1 MLTRRFMMGAAAA
14 VALAAGALPA
24 AAQDV
29 VLRYSMWVP
38 ATHPINAKVLM
49 PWAED
54 LKAATDGRVTVEFM
68 PALGPPPTHFDLV
81 ETGVADLAFGVHSY
95 TPQRFVLTELG
106 ELPLT
111 ADSAM
116 VNSLAYW
123 NTFQKYFLPA
133 DEHAGVRL
141 LGLWTNPPYQLAM
154 KGDFLT
160 SLDAVQGK
168 RIRVPGTIVEQVAT
182 TMGMVPISSSLTEAY
197 EQVSRGVI
205 AGMFQSYETIWSF
218 KLGEHLT
225 HVSAIPG
232 GFAHSSQFLMINED
246 AYMRMSEA
254 DRAVFDSLTGEALVR
269 RFAEMWDAAE
279 KEGYDNLIAAGM
291 QVYTLPDE
299 LVQEVAESL
308 AFIREDWVKR
318 ATERGVDGAAALAF
332 YDSELARLSA
342 ELGVK

>member
-1 MLTRRFMMGAAAA
+1 MLTRRFVMGAVAAAA
-14 VALAAGALPA
+14 MAAGALPA
-24 AAQDV
+24 TAQEV

-49 PWAED
+49 PWAEE
-54 LKAATDGRVTVEFM
+54 LSAATEGRVKVEFM
-68 PALGPPPTHFDLV
+68 PAFGPPPAHFDLV
-81 ETGVADLAFGVHSY
+81 ETGVADLAFSVHSY
-95 TPQRFVLTELG
+95 TPQRFVLTEIS

-111 ADSAM
+111 HDNTL

-123 NTFQKYFLPA
+123 NTFQEHFA
-133 DEHAGVRL
+133 SVNEHAGVRL

-154 KGDFLT
+154 KGDHLT
-160 SLDAVQGK
+160 SLDAVAGK
-168 RIRVPGTIVEQVAT
+168 RIRVPGTIVEQVT
-182 TMGMVPISSSLTEAY
+182 TTLGMVPISSSLTEAY

-232 GFAHSSQFLMINED
+232 GFAHSSQYLIINED

-254 DRAVFDSLTGEALVR
+254 DRAVFDSMTGEPLVR
-269 RFAEMWDAAE
+269 RFAEMWDTAE

-291 QVYTLPDE
+291 QVYTLPDD
-299 LVQEVAESL
+299 LVAQVRDAL

-318 ATERGVDGAAALAF
+318 ANERGIDGAAALAF
-332 YDSELARLSA
+332 YEAELTRIAA
-342 ELGVK
+342 ELGVN